1 MATEPMNET
10 DVFFRSTVGGQ
21 EYQGVIAL
29 TGSLFICCKASGEGV
44 PLYSASLQWTKA
56 PPTHDRQEREGWW
69 LVRGEN
75 EPVVFLTGFTLEDSV
90 RLGDEFGIPPA
101 GDQFDSPDVREEYF
115 LSSPAWEGMRAWV
128 EQESSRVG
136 AASHPVARRKS
147 WYIRAIAQIQVGKR
161 FEQ

>member
-1 MATEPMNET
+1 MNET
-10 DVFFRSTVGGQ
+10 DVFFRTTVAGR

-56 PPTHDRQEREGWW
+56 PPSHDRQEREGWW

-75 EPVVFLTGFTLEDSV
+75 EPVVFLSGFTADDSV

-101 GDQFDSPDVREEYF
+101 GERFDSPHVREEYF
-115 LSSPAWEGMRAWV
+115 LSSSAWEGMRAWV
-128 EQESSRVG
+128 EQDSQREG
-136 AASHPVARRKS
+136 PASHPTARRKS
-147 WYIRAIAQIQVGKR
+147 WYIRAIAQIQVGR
-161 FEQ
+161 ELEE